1 MSNVNGKQD
10 KKQLDPKRM
19 KRLKA
24 TVFLYCPLEPKEDE
38 KKCGGI
44 V

>member
-10 KKQLDPKRM
+10 KKQLNPKR
-19 KRLKA
+19 

-38 KKCGGI
+38 KSVEGLCNSNR
-44 V
+44 